1 MNRFEL
7 LFSAVRVPIDFILI
21 ILAGFIS
28 YQIRISSFAIEARPI
43 IYDLSNSWYNG
54 FVLIF
59 AVITIF
65 ILALSGMYVTKRTR
79 TIVIEFYR
87 ILSSVSTTTLI
98 IILYYFFYSRDIFSS
113 RFLIISIW
121 TLSIGF
127 LLLGRVSLHLIQDY
141 ITKKYKWGIHKVAII
156 VGNNIAGKLLL
167 DTLNTKSS
175 GLGYQI
181 VEIQKELNL
190 KSLRHLIIT
199 KQIDEVILAD
209 TNLEQEQLIKINY
222 LCEEYKIDFQYVPNI
237 FDMYTQ
243 VEVRNLS
250 GVLLFRV
257 KRTTLEG
264 WGSIYKRIFD
274 ILVASLAIIILSPIY
289 ILTIIAIKLD
299 SPGPIL
305 YKNRRVGVGKK
316 IFNVYKFRSMYQ
328 DLCTDESNSASIE
341 LEQKLLAEKNT
352 KSGPLYKIK
361 DDPRVTRL
369 GKFIRK
375 TSIDELPQF
384 LNVIQ
389 GTMSLVGPRPH
400 QPREVDKYKQ
410 HHKKV
415 LTIKPGITGMAQ
427 VNGRSDLS
435 FEEEVLYDTFYIENW
450 SIWLDI
456 IILLKTP
463 WAVIAPRKA
472 D

>member
-7 LFSAVRVPIDFILI
+7 LFSAIRVPVDFILI
-21 ILAGFIS
+21 ILAGFLS
-28 YQIRISSFAIEARPI
+28 YQIRISNFAIEARPI
-43 IYDLSNSWYNG
+43 LDNLRNSWYNG
-54 FVLIF
+54 FVLVF
-59 AVITIF
+59 AVITII
-65 ILALSGMYVTKRTR
+65 ILAFSGMYITKRTR
-79 TIVIEFYR
+79 TIVVEFYR
-87 ILSSVSTTTLI
+87 ILSSVSTTILI
-98 IILYYFFYSRDIFSS
+98 IILYYFFYSRDIFTS

-121 TLSIGF
+121 GLSIVL
-127 LLLGRVSLHLIQDY
+127 LLLGRVGLHLIQDY
-141 ITKKYKWGIHKVAII
+141 ITRQYKWGIHRVVII

-167 DTLNTKSS
+167 DALKTKSNS
-175 GLGYQI
+175 GYQI
-181 VEIQKELNL
+181 VEIQKGLDFNN
-190 KSLRHLIIT
+190 LRHLIIT

-209 TNLEQEQLIKINY
+209 TELEQEKLIKVNY

-243 VEVRNLS
+243 VEVKNLS

-264 WGSIYKRIFD
+264 WGSIYKRLFD
-274 ILVASLAIIILSPIY
+274 IIVASIAIIILSPIY
-289 ILTIIAIKLD
+289 LLTIIAIKLD
-299 SPGPIL
+299 SQGAIL
-305 YKNRRVGVGKK
+305 YKNKRVGVAKK
-316 IFNVYKFRSMYQ
+316 IFEVYKFRSMYQ
-328 DLCTDESNSASIE
+328 DMCTDENNSSSIE
-341 LEQKLLAEKNT
+341 LEQKLLSEKNT

-361 DDPRVTRL
+361 NDPRVTKV

-375 TSIDELPQF
+375 TSIDELPQLF
-384 LNVIQ
+384 NVLQ

>member
-1 MNRFEL
+1 MNKFEL
-7 LFSAVRVPIDFILI
+7 LFSAIRVPVDFILI
-21 ILAGFIS
+21 LLAGFLS
-28 YQIRISSFAIEARPI
+28 YQIRISSFAVEARPI
-43 IYDLSNSWYNG
+43 LYDLSNNWYNS

-59 AVITIF
+59 AAINIL
-65 ILALSGMYVTKRTR
+65 ILAFSGMYITRRTR
-79 TIVIEFYR
+79 TIVVEFYR
-87 ILSSVSTTTLI
+87 ILSSVSTTILI

-121 TLSIGF
+121 ILSIIL
-127 LLLGRVSLHLIQDY
+127 LLLGRMTLHLIQDY
-141 ITKKYKWGIHKVAII
+141 ITKTYKWGVHRVAII
-156 VGNNIAGKLLL
+156 TGEDIAGKLIL
-167 DTLNTKSS
+167 DTLNTKAGFS
-175 GLGYQI
+175 YQI
-181 VEIQKELNL
+181 VETQNKLDL
-190 KSLRHLIIT
+190 KSLRHLILT

-209 TNLEQEQLIKINY
+209 TNLDQEKLIKINY

-243 VEVRNLS
+243 VEVKNLS

-264 WGSIYKRIFD
+264 WGSIYKRLFD
-274 ILVASLAIIILSPIY
+274 IVVSSIAIVILSPIY

-305 YKNRRVGVGKK
+305 YKNKRVGVGKK
-316 IFNVYKFRSMYQ
+316 TFDVYKFRSMYT
-328 DLCTDESNSASIE
+328 DMCTDESNSASIE

-384 LNVIQ
+384 FNVLQ

-456 IILLKTP
+456 IIILKTP
-463 WAVIAPRKA
+463 WAMIAPRKA

>member
-1 MNRFEL
+1 MNKFEL
-7 LFSAVRVPIDFILI
+7 LFSAIRVPVDLIMIIVAGIL
-21 ILAGFIS
+21 S
-28 YQIRISSFAIEARPI
+28 YRLRISSVAIEFRPVPYGFSSSWDNSFI
-43 IYDLSNSWYNG
+43 I
-54 FVLIF
+54 VF
-59 AVITIF
+59 AFITII
-65 ILALSGMYVTKRTR
+65 ILALSGMYVTKQTR

-87 ILSSVSTTTLI
+87 ILSSVSTTILI

-121 TLSIGF
+121 FVSITL
-127 LLLGRVSLHLIQDY
+127 LLLGRVTLHIIQDY
-141 ITKKYKWGIHKVAII
+141 ITRKYKFGIHKVAVIT
-156 VGNNIAGKLLL
+156 GDDIAGSLVL
-167 DTLNTKSS
+167 DALNNQA
-175 GLGYQI
+175 GFGYQI
-181 VEIQKELNL
+181 VETQKQLDFKTL
-190 KSLRHLIIT
+190 KHLIVT

-209 TNLEQEQLIKINY
+209 TNLEQEKLIKINY

-243 VEVRNLS
+243 VEVKNLS

-274 ILVASLAIIILSPIY
+274 VIVASLAIIILSPIY

-299 SPGPIL
+299 STGPIL

-316 IFNVYKFRSMYQ
+316 LFDVYKFRSMYQ
-328 DLCTDESNSASIE
+328 DMCTDETNAASIE

-361 DDPRVTRL
+361 NDPRVTKV

-375 TSIDELPQF
+375 TSIDELPQ
-384 LNVIQ
+384 LVNVLQ

>member
-1 MNRFEL
+1 MNKFEL
-7 LFSAVRVPIDFILI
+7 LFSAVRVPVDFILI
-21 ILAGFIS
+21 ILAGFLS
-28 YQIRISSFAIEARPI
+28 YQIRISSFAVEARPI
-43 IYDLSNSWYNG
+43 LYDLSNNWYNS

-59 AVITIF
+59 AAINIL
-65 ILALSGMYVTKRTR
+65 ILAFSGMYITRRTR
-79 TIVIEFYR
+79 TIVVEFYR
-87 ILSSVSTTTLI
+87 ILSSVSTTILI

-121 TLSIGF
+121 FLSIIL
-127 LLLGRVSLHLIQDY
+127 LLLGRMALHFIQDY
-141 ITKKYKWGIHKVAII
+141 INKTYKWGVHRVVVIT
-156 VGNNIAGKLLL
+156 GNDIAGKLLL
-167 DTLNTKSS
+167 DTLNTKAGFS
-175 GLGYQI
+175 YQI
-181 VEIQKELNL
+181 VEIQDKLDL
-190 KSLRHLIIT
+190 KNLRHLILT

-209 TNLEQEQLIKINY
+209 TNLDQEKLIKINY

-243 VEVRNLS
+243 VEVKNLS

-264 WGSIYKRIFD
+264 WGSIYKRLFD
-274 ILVASLAIIILSPIY
+274 IVVSSIAIIILSPIY

-305 YKNRRVGVGKK
+305 YKNKRVGVGKK
-316 IFNVYKFRSMYQ
+316 NFDVYKFRSMYQ
-328 DLCTDESNSASIE
+328 DMCTDESNAASIE

-384 LNVIQ
+384 FNVLQ

-456 IILLKTP
+456 IIILKTP
-463 WAVIAPRKA
+463 WAMIAPRKA

>member
-7 LFSAVRVPIDFILI
+7 LFSAIRVPVDLILI
-21 ILAGFIS
+21 ILAGFLS
-28 YQIRISSFAIEARPI
+28 YQIRISSFAVEARPI
-43 IYDLSNSWYNG
+43 VYNLSSSGYNSS
-54 FVLIF
+54 VLVF
-59 AVITIF
+59 ALITII
-65 ILALSGMYVTKRTR
+65 ILAFSGMYVTKRTS
-79 TIVIEFYR
+79 TIVVEFYR
-87 ILSSVSTTTLI
+87 ILISVSTTTLL
-98 IILYYFFYSRDIFSS
+98 IILYYFFSSRDIFSS

-121 TLSIGF
+121 ILSITL
-127 LLLGRVSLHLIQDY
+127 LLLGRMTLHLIQDY
-141 ITKKYKWGIHKVAII
+141 ITRNYKWGVHRIAVIK
-156 VGNNIAGKLLL
+156 GNDIAGKLIL
-167 DTLNTKSS
+167 DALNTKHGFS
-175 GLGYQI
+175 YQI
-181 VEIQKELNL
+181 IEIQKELNL
-190 KSLRHLIIT
+190 KNLKHLIIT

-209 TNLEQEQLIKINY
+209 TNIEQDKLIKINY

-243 VEVRNLS
+243 VEIKNLS
-250 GVLLFRV
+250 GMLLFRI

-264 WGSIYKRIFD
+264 WGSISKRIFD
-274 ILVASLAIIILSPIY
+274 IIVSSLAIMILSPIY
-289 ILTIIAIKLD
+289 IVTIIAIKLD

-305 YKNRRVGVGKK
+305 YKNRRVGVGKRT
-316 IFNVYKFRSMYQ
+316 FNVYKFRSMYQ
-328 DLCTDESNSASIE
+328 DLCTDENNTASIE
-341 LEQKLLAEKNT
+341 LEQKLLADKNT

-375 TSIDELPQF
+375 TSIDELPQLF
-384 LNVIQ
+384 NVLQ

-456 IILLKTP
+456 IILIKTP

>member
-7 LFSAVRVPIDFILI
+7 LFSVIRVPVDFILI
-21 ILAGFIS
+21 ILAGFLS
-28 YQIRISSFAIEARPI
+28 YQIRISSFAVEARPI
-43 IYDLSNSWYNG
+43 LYDLSNSWYNA

-59 AVITIF
+59 ALITIL
-65 ILALSGMYVTKRTR
+65 ILAFSGMYVTKRTR

-87 ILSSVSTTTLI
+87 ILSSVSTTILI

-121 TLSIGF
+121 VLSITL
-127 LLLGRVSLHLIQDY
+127 LLLGRIALHLIQDY
-141 ITKKYKWGIHKVAII
+141 ITRNYKWGVHKVAII
-156 VGNNIAGKLLL
+156 TGNDIAGKLVL
-167 DTLNTKSS
+167 DTLNTKAGFS
-175 GLGYQI
+175 YQI

-190 KSLRHLIIT
+190 KNLRHLIIT

-209 TNLEQEQLIKINY
+209 TNLEQEKLIKVNY

-243 VEVRNLS
+243 VEIKNLS

-274 ILVASLAIIILSPIY
+274 IVVSSLAIVVLSPIY

-299 SPGPIL
+299 SQGPIL
-305 YKNRRVGVGKK
+305 YKNKRVGVGKK
-316 IFNVYKFRSMYQ
+316 MFNVYKFRSMYQ
-328 DLCTDESNSASIE
+328 DMCTDETNAASIE

-384 LNVIQ
+384 LNVLE

-456 IILLKTP
+456 IILIKTP

>member
-7 LFSAVRVPIDFILI
+7 LFSAIRVPVDFVLI
-21 ILAGFIS
+21 ILAGFLS
-28 YQIRISSFAIEARPI
+28 YQIRISSFAVEARPI
-43 IYDLSNSWYNG
+43 LYDLSNSWYNG
-54 FVLIF
+54 FVLVF
-59 AVITIF
+59 AIITIV
-65 ILALSGMYVTKRTR
+65 ILAFSGMYITKRTR

-121 TLSIGF
+121 TLSITL
-127 LLLGRVSLHLIQDY
+127 LLLGRVGLHLIQDY
-141 ITKKYKWGIHKVAII
+141 ITSKYKWGIHRVVII
-156 VGNNIAGKLLL
+156 LGRDIAGKLLL
-167 DTLNTKSS
+167 DALNTKS

-181 VEIQKELNL
+181 VETQNDLDIKR
-190 KSLRHLIIT
+190 LRHLIIT

-209 TNLEQEQLIKINY
+209 TNLEQEKLIKINY
-222 LCEEYKIDFQYVPNI
+222 LCEEYKIDFQYIPNI

-243 VEVRNLS
+243 IEIKNLS

-274 ILVASLAIIILSPIY
+274 IIVSSLAIIILSPIY

-305 YKNRRVGVGKK
+305 YKNKRVGVAKK

-328 DLCTDESNSASIE
+328 DMCTDETNTASIE
-341 LEQKLLAEKNT
+341 LEQKLLSEKNT

-384 LNVIQ
+384 FNVLQ

-463 WAVIAPRKA
+463 WAIIAPRKA

>member
-1 MNRFEL
+1 MNKFEL
-7 LFSAVRVPIDFILI
+7 LFSAIRVPVDFVLI
-21 ILAGFIS
+21 ILAGFLS
-28 YQIRISSFAIEARPI
+28 YQIRISGFAVEARPI
-43 IYDLSNSWYNG
+43 LDSLNNNWYNG
-54 FVLIF
+54 FVLVF
-59 AVITIF
+59 ASITII
-65 ILALSGMYVTKRTR
+65 ILAFSGMYITRRTR
-79 TIVIEFYR
+79 TIVSEFYK
-87 ILSSVSTTTLI
+87 ILSAVSTTILI
-98 IILYYFFYSRDIFSS
+98 IILYYFFYSRDIFTS

-121 TLSIGF
+121 ALSIVL
-127 LLLGRVSLHLIQDY
+127 LLLGRVTLHLIQDY
-141 ITKKYKWGIHKVAII
+141 IIRKYKWGIHRVAII
-156 VGNNIAGKLLL
+156 AGHNISGKLLL
-167 DTLNTKSS
+167 EALNTKSGS
-175 GLGYQI
+175 GYQI
-181 VEIQKELNL
+181 IATQKDLDL
-190 KSLRHLIIT
+190 KNLRHLIIT

-209 TNLEQEQLIKINY
+209 TQLEQEKLIKINY

-243 VEVRNLS
+243 VEVKNLS

-264 WGSIYKRIFD
+264 WGSIYKRVFD
-274 ILVASLAIIILSPIY
+274 IIVASLAIIILSPIY

-299 SPGPIL
+299 SPGAIL
-305 YKNRRVGVGKK
+305 YKNKRVGVAKK
-316 IFNVYKFRSMYQ
+316 IFEVYKFRSMYQ
-328 DLCTDESNSASIE
+328 DMCTDESNTASIE
-341 LEQKLLAEKNT
+341 LEQKLLADKNT

-361 DDPRVTRL
+361 DDPRVTKI

-375 TSIDELPQF
+375 TSIDELPQL
-384 LNVIQ
+384 LNVLQ

-463 WAVIAPRKA
+463 WAIIAPRKA

>member
-7 LFSAVRVPIDFILI
+7 LFSVIRVPIDFFVI
-21 ILAGFIS
+21 ILAGILS
-28 YQIRISSFAIEARPI
+28 YQLRISSLAIEYRPIPYDFSSDWYNSFVIIFAI
-43 IYDLSNSWYNG
+43 
-54 FVLIF
+54 VT
-59 AVITIF
+59 VI
-65 ILALSGMYVTKRTR
+65 ILAFSGMYSTR
-79 TIVIEFYR
+79 NTRGIVSEFYS
-87 ILSSVSTTTLI
+87 ILSSVSTTILI
-98 IILYYFFYSRDIFSS
+98 IILYYFFYSRDLFSS
-113 RFLIISIW
+113 RFLIISLWALAI
-121 TLSIGF
+121 IF
-127 LLLGRVSLHLIQDY
+127 LLIGRLLVHTIQD
-141 ITKKYKWGIHKVAII
+141 IIIRHYKWGIHRVVII
-156 VGNNIAGKLLL
+156 TGADIAGKLVL
-167 DTLNTKSS
+167 DALNTKA
-175 GLGYQI
+175 GIGYHI
-181 VEIQKELNL
+181 VEVQKGLNL
-190 KSLRHLIIT
+190 KDLRHLALT

-209 TNLEQEQLIKINY
+209 TKLPQEQLIKVNY
-222 LCEEYKIDFQYVPNI
+222 LCEGYKIDFQYIPNI

-243 VEVRNLS
+243 VEVKNLS

-264 WGSIYKRIFD
+264 WGSIWKRLFD
-274 ILVASLAIIILSPIY
+274 IIVSSIAIIILLPIY
-289 ILTIIAIKLD
+289 MITIIAIKID

-305 YKNRRVGVGKK
+305 YKSRRVGVAKK
-316 IFNVYKFRSMYQ
+316 PFDVYKFRSMYE
-328 DLCTDESNSASIE
+328 DLCTDEDNAESIA
-341 LEQKLLAEKNT
+341 LEQKLLAEKGI
-352 KSGPLYKIK
+352 KAGPVNKIK
-361 DDPRVTRL
+361 NDPRVTKL

-384 LNVIQ
+384 FNVLA
-389 GTMSLVGPRPH
+389 GSMSLVGPRPH

-463 WAVIAPRKA
+463 WAIIAPRKA

>member
-1 MNRFEL
+1 
-7 LFSAVRVPIDFILI
+7 
-21 ILAGFIS
+21 
-28 YQIRISSFAIEARPI
+28 
-43 IYDLSNSWYNG
+43 
-54 FVLIF
+54 
-59 AVITIF
+59 
-65 ILALSGMYVTKRTR
+65 
-79 TIVIEFYR
+79 
-87 ILSSVSTTTLI
+87 
-98 IILYYFFYSRDIFSS
+98 
-113 RFLIISIW
+113 
-121 TLSIGF
+121 
-127 LLLGRVSLHLIQDY
+127 
-141 ITKKYKWGIHKVAII
+141 
-156 VGNNIAGKLLL
+156 
-167 DTLNTKSS
+167 
-175 GLGYQI
+175 
-181 VEIQKELNL
+181 
-190 KSLRHLIIT
+190 
-199 KQIDEVILAD
+199 
-209 TNLEQEQLIKINY
+209 
-222 LCEEYKIDFQYVPNI
+222 
-237 FDMYTQ
+237 MYTQ
-243 VEVRNLS
+243 VEIKNLS

-274 ILVASLAIIILSPIY
+274 IVVASLAIIILSPIY

-305 YKNRRVGVGKK
+305 YKNKRVGVAKK
-316 IFNVYKFRSMYQ
+316 MFNVYKFRSMYQ
-328 DLCTDESNSASIE
+328 DMCTDETNTASIE

-369 GKFIRK
+369 GKFIRR

-384 LNVIQ
+384 FNVLQ

-427 VNGRSDLS
+427 INGRSDLS

>member
-7 LFSAVRVPIDFILI
+7 LFSAIRVPVDLILI
-21 ILAGFIS
+21 ILAGFLS
-28 YQIRISSFAIEARPI
+28 YQIRISSFAVEARPI
-43 IYDLSNSWYNG
+43 VYNLSSSGYNSS
-54 FVLIF
+54 VLVF
-59 AVITIF
+59 ALITII
-65 ILALSGMYVTKRTR
+65 ILAFSGMYVTKRTS
-79 TIVIEFYR
+79 TIVVEFYR
-87 ILSSVSTTTLI
+87 ILISVSTTTLL
-98 IILYYFFYSRDIFSS
+98 IILYYFFSSRDIFSS

-121 TLSIGF
+121 ILSITL
-127 LLLGRVSLHLIQDY
+127 LLLGRMTLHLIQDY
-141 ITKKYKWGIHKVAII
+141 ITRNYKWGVHRIAVIK
-156 VGNNIAGKLLL
+156 GNDIAGKLIL
-167 DTLNTKSS
+167 DALNTKHGFS
-175 GLGYQI
+175 YQI

-190 KSLRHLIIT
+190 KNLKHLIIT

-209 TNLEQEQLIKINY
+209 TNIEQDKLIKINY

-243 VEVRNLS
+243 VEIKNLS
-250 GVLLFRV
+250 GMLLFRI

-264 WGSIYKRIFD
+264 WGSISKRIFD
-274 ILVASLAIIILSPIY
+274 IIVSSLAIMILSPIY
-289 ILTIIAIKLD
+289 IVTIIAIKLD

-328 DLCTDESNSASIE
+328 DLCTDENNTASIE
-341 LEQKLLAEKNT
+341 LEQKLLADKNT

-375 TSIDELPQF
+375 TSIDELPQLF
-384 LNVIQ
+384 NVLQ

-456 IILLKTP
+456 IILIKTP

>member
-1 MNRFEL
+1 MNKFEL
-7 LFSAVRVPIDFILI
+7 LFSAIRVPVDFVLI
-21 ILAGFIS
+21 ILAGFLS
-28 YQIRISSFAIEARPI
+28 YQIRISSFAVEARPI
-43 IYDLSNSWYNG
+43 LYDLSNSWYNG
-54 FVLIF
+54 FVLVF
-59 AVITIF
+59 ASITIL
-65 ILALSGMYVTKRTR
+65 ILAFSGMYITRRTR
-79 TIVIEFYR
+79 TIVSEFYK
-87 ILSSVSTTTLI
+87 ILSAVSTTILI

-121 TLSIGF
+121 ALSILL
-127 LLLGRVSLHLIQDY
+127 LLLGRVTLHIIQDY
-141 ITKKYKWGIHKVAII
+141 ITRKYKWGIHRVAII
-156 VGNNIAGKLLL
+156 EGHNIASKLLL
-167 DTLNTKSS
+167 EALNTKS

-181 VEIQKELNL
+181 VATQKDLDL
-190 KSLRHLIIT
+190 KNLRHLIIT

-209 TNLEQEQLIKINY
+209 TQLEQEKLIKINY

-243 VEVRNLS
+243 VEVKNLS

-264 WGSIYKRIFD
+264 WGSIYKRVFD
-274 ILVASLAIIILSPIY
+274 IIVASLAIIILSPVY

-299 SPGPIL
+299 SPGAIL

-316 IFNVYKFRSMYQ
+316 LFDVYKFRSMYQ
-328 DLCTDESNSASIE
+328 DMCTDESNSSSIE
-341 LEQKLLAEKNT
+341 LEQKLLSEKNT

-361 DDPRVTRL
+361 DDPRVTKI

-375 TSIDELPQF
+375 TSIDELPQLF
-384 LNVIQ
+384 NVLQ

>member
-1 MNRFEL
+1 MNKFEL
-7 LFSAVRVPIDFILI
+7 LFSAIRVPVDFILI
-21 ILAGFIS
+21 ILAGFLS
-28 YQIRISSFAIEARPI
+28 YEIRISSFAVEARPI
-43 IYDLSNSWYNG
+43 LYDLSNNWYNT
-54 FVLIF
+54 FVLVF
-59 AVITIF
+59 AAINII
-65 ILALSGMYVTKRTR
+65 ILALSGMYITRRTR
-79 TIVIEFYR
+79 TIVVEFYR
-87 ILSSVSTTTLI
+87 ILSSVSTTILI

-121 TLSIGF
+121 ILSII
-127 LLLGRVSLHLIQDY
+127 LLVLGRMTLHLIQDY
-141 ITKKYKWGIHKVAII
+141 ITKTYKWGVHRVAII
-156 VGNNIAGKLLL
+156 TGDDTVGKLLL
-167 DTLNTKSS
+167 DTLNTKAGFS
-175 GLGYQI
+175 YQI
-181 VEIQKELNL
+181 VEVQNKLDL
-190 KSLRHLIIT
+190 KNLRHLILT

-209 TNLEQEQLIKINY
+209 TNLDQEKLIKVNY

-237 FDMYTQ
+237 FDIYTQ
-243 VEVRNLS
+243 VEVKNLS

-264 WGSIYKRIFD
+264 WGSIYKRLFD
-274 ILVASLAIIILSPIY
+274 IVVSSIAIIILSPIY

-316 IFNVYKFRSMYQ
+316 LFDVYKFRSMYQ
-328 DLCTDESNSASIE
+328 DMCTDESNAASIE
-341 LEQKLLAEKNT
+341 LEQKLLADKNT

-361 DDPRVTRL
+361 DNPRVTRL

-384 LNVIQ
+384 FNVLQ

-456 IILLKTP
+456 IIILKTP
-463 WAVIAPRKA
+463 WAMIAPRKA

>member
-7 LFSAVRVPIDFILI
+7 LFSAIRVPVDFVLI
-21 ILAGFIS
+21 ILAGFLS
-28 YQIRISSFAIEARPI
+28 YQIRISSFAVEARPI
-43 IYDLSNSWYNG
+43 LYDLSNSWYNG
-54 FVLIF
+54 FVLVF
-59 AVITIF
+59 AIITII
-65 ILALSGMYVTKRTR
+65 ILAFSGMYITKRTR

-121 TLSIGF
+121 TLSIV
-127 LLLGRVSLHLIQDY
+127 LLLIGRVGLHLIQDY
-141 ITKKYKWGIHKVAII
+141 IISRYKWGIHRVAII
-156 VGNNIAGKLLL
+156 LGHNIAGKLLL
-167 DTLNTKSS
+167 DALKTKS

-181 VEIQKELNL
+181 VETQNDLDIKR
-190 KSLRHLIIT
+190 LRHLIIT

-209 TNLEQEQLIKINY
+209 TNLEQEKLIKVNY
-222 LCEEYKIDFQYVPNI
+222 LCEEYKIDFQYIPNI

-243 VEVRNLS
+243 VEIKNLS

-274 ILVASLAIIILSPIY
+274 IIVSSLAIIILSPIY

-328 DLCTDESNSASIE
+328 DMCTDETNLSTIE
-341 LEQKLLAEKNT
+341 LEKKILAENGT
-352 KSGPLYKIK
+352 KTGPVNKIK
-361 DDPRVTRL
+361 DDPRVTKL

-384 LNVIQ
+384 FNVLQ
-389 GTMSLVGPRPH
+389 GKMSLVGPRPH
-400 QPREVDKYKQ
+400 QPREVDNYKQ

-463 WAVIAPRKA
+463 WAIIAPRKA

>member
-7 LFSAVRVPIDFILI
+7 LFSAVRVPVDFVLI
-21 ILAGFIS
+21 ILAGFLS
-28 YQIRISSFAIEARPI
+28 YQIRISSFAVEARPI
-43 IYDLSNSWYNG
+43 LYDLSNSWYNA
-54 FVLIF
+54 FVLVF
-59 AVITIF
+59 AMITIV
-65 ILALSGMYVTKRTR
+65 ILAFSGMYITRRTR

-87 ILSSVSTTTLI
+87 ILSSVSTTILI

-121 TLSIGF
+121 VLSITL
-127 LLLGRVSLHLIQDY
+127 LLLGRITLHLIQDY
-141 ITKKYKWGIHKVAII
+141 ITKHYKWGVHRVAII
-156 VGNNIAGKLLL
+156 TGSDIAGKLVL
-167 DTLNTKSS
+167 DALNTKAGFS
-175 GLGYQI
+175 YQI

-190 KSLRHLIIT
+190 KNLRHLIIT

-209 TNLEQEQLIKINY
+209 TNLEQEKLIKVNY

-243 VEVRNLS
+243 VEIKNLS

-274 ILVASLAIIILSPIY
+274 IVVASLAIIILSPIY

-305 YKNRRVGVGKK
+305 YKNKRVGVAKK
-316 IFNVYKFRSMYQ
+316 MFNVYKFRSMYQ
-328 DLCTDESNSASIE
+328 DMCTDETNTASIE

-361 DDPRVTRL
+361 DDPRVTKL

-384 LNVIQ
+384 FNVLQ

-427 VNGRSDLS
+427 INGRSDLS

>member
-1 MNRFEL
+1 MNKFEL
-7 LFSAVRVPIDFILI
+7 LFSAIRVPVDFVLI
-21 ILAGFIS
+21 ILAGFLS
-28 YQIRISSFAIEARPI
+28 YQIRISGFAVEARPI
-43 IYDLSNSWYNG
+43 LDSLSNSWYNG
-54 FVLIF
+54 FVLVF
-59 AVITIF
+59 ASITII
-65 ILALSGMYVTKRTR
+65 ILAFSGMYITRRTR
-79 TIVIEFYR
+79 TIVSEFYK
-87 ILSSVSTTTLI
+87 ILSAVSTTILI
-98 IILYYFFYSRDIFSS
+98 IILYYFFYSRDIFTS

-121 TLSIGF
+121 ALSIVL
-127 LLLGRVSLHLIQDY
+127 LLLGRVTLHIIQDY
-141 ITKKYKWGIHKVAII
+141 ITRKYKWGIHRVAII
-156 VGNNIAGKLLL
+156 EGHNIASKLLL
-167 DTLNTKSS
+167 EALNTKSGS
-175 GLGYQI
+175 GYQI
-181 VEIQKELNL
+181 IATQKDLDL
-190 KSLRHLIIT
+190 KNLRHLIIT

-209 TNLEQEQLIKINY
+209 TQLEQEKLIKINY

-243 VEVRNLS
+243 VEVKNLS

-264 WGSIYKRIFD
+264 WGSIYKRVFD
-274 ILVASLAIIILSPIY
+274 IIVASLAIIILSPIY

-299 SPGPIL
+299 SPGAIL

-316 IFNVYKFRSMYQ
+316 LFDVYKFRSMYQ
-328 DLCTDESNSASIE
+328 DMCTDESNTASIE
-341 LEQKLLAEKNT
+341 LEQKLLADKNT

-361 DDPRVTRL
+361 DDPRVTKI

-375 TSIDELPQF
+375 TSIDELPQL
-384 LNVIQ
+384 LNVLQ

>member
-1 MNRFEL
+1 MNKFEL
-7 LFSAVRVPIDFILI
+7 LFSAIRVPVDFILI
-21 ILAGFIS
+21 LLAGFLS
-28 YQIRISSFAIEARPI
+28 YQIRISSFAVEARPI
-43 IYDLSNSWYNG
+43 LYDLSNNWYNS

-59 AVITIF
+59 AAINIL
-65 ILALSGMYVTKRTR
+65 ILAFSGMYITRRTR
-79 TIVIEFYR
+79 TIVVEFYR
-87 ILSSVSTTTLI
+87 ILSSVSTTILI

-121 TLSIGF
+121 ILSIIL
-127 LLLGRVSLHLIQDY
+127 LLLGRMALHLIQDY
-141 ITKKYKWGIHKVAII
+141 ITKTYKWGVHRVVVIK
-156 VGNNIAGKLLL
+156 GQDIASKLLL
-167 DTLNTKSS
+167 DTLNTKAGFS
-175 GLGYQI
+175 YQI
-181 VEIQKELNL
+181 VETQDKLDL
-190 KSLRHLIIT
+190 KRLKHLIIT

-209 TNLEQEQLIKINY
+209 TNLDQEKLIKINY
-222 LCEEYKIDFQYVPNI
+222 LCEEYKIDFQYLPNI

-243 VEVRNLS
+243 VEVKNLS

-264 WGSIYKRIFD
+264 WGSIYKRLFD
-274 ILVASLAIIILSPIY
+274 IVVSSIAIIILSPIY

-305 YKNRRVGVGKK
+305 YKNKRVGVGKK
-316 IFNVYKFRSMYQ
+316 TFDVYKFRSMYT
-328 DLCTDESNSASIE
+328 DMCTDESNSASIE

-361 DDPRVTRL
+361 DDPRVTKL

-384 LNVIQ
+384 FNVLQ

-456 IILLKTP
+456 IIILKTP
-463 WAVIAPRKA
+463 WAMIAPRKA

>member
-7 LFSAVRVPIDFILI
+7 LFSAIRVPVDLILI
-21 ILAGFIS
+21 ILAGFLS
-28 YQIRISSFAIEARPI
+28 YQIRISSFAVEARPI
-43 IYDLSNSWYNG
+43 VYNLSNSGYTSS
-54 FVLIF
+54 VLMF
-59 AVITIF
+59 ALITII
-65 ILALSGMYVTKRTR
+65 ILAFSGMYVTKRTS

-87 ILSSVSTTTLI
+87 ILISVSTTTLL
-98 IILYYFFYSRDIFSS
+98 IILYYFFSSRDIFSS

-121 TLSIGF
+121 ILSITL
-127 LLLGRVSLHLIQDY
+127 LLLGRMTLHLIQDY
-141 ITKKYKWGIHKVAII
+141 ITRNYKWGVHRIAVIK
-156 VGNNIAGKLLL
+156 GNDIAGKLIL
-167 DTLNTKSS
+167 DALNTKHGFS
-175 GLGYQI
+175 YQI

-190 KSLRHLIIT
+190 KNLKHLIIT

-209 TNLEQEQLIKINY
+209 TNIEQDKLIKINY

-243 VEVRNLS
+243 VEIKNLS
-250 GVLLFRV
+250 GMLLFRI

-264 WGSIYKRIFD
+264 WGSISKRIFD
-274 ILVASLAIIILSPIY
+274 IIVSSLAIIILSPIY
-289 ILTIIAIKLD
+289 IVTIIAIKLD

-328 DLCTDESNSASIE
+328 DLCTDENNTASIE
-341 LEQKLLAEKNT
+341 LEQKLLSEKNT

-384 LNVIQ
+384 FNVLQ

-456 IILLKTP
+456 IILIKTP

>member
-7 LFSAVRVPIDFILI
+7 LFSAIRVPVDLILI
-21 ILAGFIS
+21 ILAGFLS
-28 YQIRISSFAIEARPI
+28 YQIRISSFAVEARPI
-43 IYDLSNSWYNG
+43 VYNLSSSGYNSS
-54 FVLIF
+54 VLVF
-59 AVITIF
+59 ALITII
-65 ILALSGMYVTKRTR
+65 ILAFSGMYVTKRTS
-79 TIVIEFYR
+79 TIVVEFYR
-87 ILSSVSTTTLI
+87 ILISVSTTTLL
-98 IILYYFFYSRDIFSS
+98 IILYYFFSSRDIFSS

-121 TLSIGF
+121 ILSITL
-127 LLLGRVSLHLIQDY
+127 LLLGRMTLHLIQDY
-141 ITKKYKWGIHKVAII
+141 ITRNYKWGVHRIAVIK
-156 VGNNIAGKLLL
+156 GNDIAGKLIL
-167 DTLNTKSS
+167 DALNTKHGFS
-175 GLGYQI
+175 YQI
-181 VEIQKELNL
+181 IEIQKELNL
-190 KSLRHLIIT
+190 KNLKHLIIT

-209 TNLEQEQLIKINY
+209 TNIEQDKLIKINY

-243 VEVRNLS
+243 VEIKNLS
-250 GVLLFRV
+250 GMLLFRI

-264 WGSIYKRIFD
+264 WGSISKRIFD
-274 ILVASLAIIILSPIY
+274 IIVSSLAIMILSPIY
-289 ILTIIAIKLD
+289 IVTIIAIKLD

-328 DLCTDESNSASIE
+328 DLCTDENNTASIE
-341 LEQKLLAEKNT
+341 LEQKLLADKNT

-375 TSIDELPQF
+375 TSIDELPQLF
-384 LNVIQ
+384 NVLQ

-456 IILLKTP
+456 IILIKTP

>member
-1 MNRFEL
+1 MNKFEL
-7 LFSAVRVPIDFILI
+7 LFSAIRVPVDFVLI
-21 ILAGFIS
+21 ILAGFLS
-28 YQIRISSFAIEARPI
+28 YQIRISSFAVEARPI
-43 IYDLSNSWYNG
+43 LDSLNNNWYNG
-54 FVLIF
+54 FVLVF
-59 AVITIF
+59 ASITIL
-65 ILALSGMYVTKRTR
+65 ILAFSGMYITRRTR
-79 TIVIEFYR
+79 TIVSEFYK
-87 ILSSVSTTTLI
+87 ILSAVSTTILI
-98 IILYYFFYSRDIFSS
+98 IILYYFFYSRDIFTS

-121 TLSIGF
+121 GLSIVL
-127 LLLGRVSLHLIQDY
+127 LLLGRVTLHLIQDY
-141 ITKKYKWGIHKVAII
+141 ITRKYKWGIHKVAII

-167 DTLNTKSS
+167 EALNTKSGS
-175 GLGYQI
+175 GYQI
-181 VEIQKELNL
+181 IATQKDLDL
-190 KSLRHLIIT
+190 KNLRHLIIT

-209 TNLEQEQLIKINY
+209 TQLEQEKLIKINY

-243 VEVRNLS
+243 VEVKNLS

-264 WGSIYKRIFD
+264 WGSIYKRVFD
-274 ILVASLAIIILSPIY
+274 IIVASLAIIILSPIY

-299 SPGPIL
+299 SKGSIL

-316 IFNVYKFRSMYQ
+316 LFDVYKFRSMYQ
-328 DLCTDESNSASIE
+328 DMCTDESNSSSIE

-361 DDPRVTRL
+361 DDPRVTKI

-375 TSIDELPQF
+375 TSIDELPQL
-384 LNVIQ
+384 LNVLQ